1 MKEDILEALEHI
13 PVSSCNYTEWIEVGM
28 ALKHEGYDCT
38 VWDNWSRNDDRYHDE
53 CYKKWES
60 FNGSSNPV
68 TGASIIKLAKEKGGY
83 VLKRKAPNS
92 RVLAWDDYMEDNE
105 DPSVDYTKLKPT
117 EQLRIFLKTLFQSGE
132 YVGYVS
138 NDVYFNEDHNRYEPT
153 KGVFYRTVDE
163 IMTSLDRYPDDL
175 GATIGDW
182 KKAAGAWIRINPL
195 DGKGASKKNVT
206 RYSYCLIESDDI
218 PIKEQEETFKRL
230 NIPIATMV
238 YSGGKSIHAIVKI
251 DATNIQEYE
260 ERVQFCYD
268 FLKNNGIS
276 IDTQNKDPNRLSRM
290 PGVTRNGVM
299 QTLLGVNFGYDS
311 WKDWMESLG
320 KSESLVVENLATLLK
335 NPPPLAPEL
344 LHGYLRKGHKFL
356 LSGASKS
363 GKSFALI
370 ELAVALSQGTEWFG
384 FKCEKANVCYINL
397 EIDRG
402 SVVKRFEDVCK
413 GLNIDKSAVDKVNV
427 INLRGKAKPLDKLA
441 PELIEDLKGSDTDVI
456 IIDPIYKV
464 ITGDENN
471 ATEMAQFCNQFD
483 VLCDKLHATVIYAHH
498 HSKGTQG
505 GKSAQD
511 RASGSGVFAR
521 DPDAL
526 MDMVELELDD
536 DYKNNVSDYSGEV
549 LAYQVDCVAREFPKP
564 KSRKV
569 FFKYPLHI
577 VDTSGQL
584 DKFYPKGDIHN
595 AQKASPNY
603 STPESRKSSLDD
615 AFNILNIDED
625 GVTVK
630 ELADYLGKTERTIRE
645 YVKEF
650 SNDYQNE
657 RGKVVRKESGR

>member
-1 MKEDILEALEHI
+1 MKEDILEALDHI

-28 ALKHEGYDCT
+28 ALKHEGYDCS

-92 RVLAWDDYMEDNE
+92 RVLAWDDYVEDSE
-105 DPSVDYTKLKPT
+105 DPSVDYSKFKPT
-117 EQLRIFLKTLFQSGE
+117 EQLKIFLKTLFKSGE

-138 NDVYFNEDHNRYEPT
+138 NDVYFNDDHNRYEPT

-163 IMTSLDRYPDDL
+163 ILTSLDRYPDDL

-206 RYSYCLIESDDI
+206 RYSYCLIESDDL

-230 NIPIATMV
+230 NLPIATMV

-276 IDTQNKDPNRLSRM
+276 IDAQNKDPNRLSRM
-290 PGVTRNGVM
+290 PGVTRNGVV
-299 QTLLGVNFGYDS
+299 QTLLGVNLGYDS
-311 WKDWMESLG
+311 WKEWMESIGETTDFVLEDVG
-320 KSESLVVENLATLLK
+320 SLIL
-335 NPPPLAPEL
+335 NPPPLSPEII
-344 LHGYLRKGHKFL
+344 HGLLRKGHKFL

-363 GKSFALI
+363 GKSYALI
-370 ELAVALSQGTEWFG
+370 ELAIAFSQGTEWFG
-384 FKCEKANVCYINL
+384 FKCEKAKVCYINL
-397 EIDRG
+397 EIDRP
-402 SVVKRFEDVCK
+402 SAIDRFAIITDALKIERRIIN
-413 GLNIDKSAVDKVNV
+413 NIKL
-427 INLRGKAKPLDKLA
+427 INLRGKAKPLNELV
-441 PELIEDLKGSDTDVI
+441 PELVKDLRDSQIDVI

-483 VLCDKLHATVIYAHH
+483 ILCDKLHTTVIYAHH

-521 DPDAL
+521 DPDAI
-526 MDMVELELDD
+526 MDIVELEVDD
-536 DYKNNVSDYSGEV
+536 DFKNKEADYDAPAWNVE
-549 LAYQVDCVAREFPKP
+549 CVTREFKKP
-564 KSRKV
+564 KDRKV
-569 FFKYPLHI
+569 WFKFPLHI
-577 VDTSGQL
+577 VDTTGQL

-603 STPESRKSSLDD
+603 STPESRKSSLDG
-615 AFNILNIDED
+615 AFNILNIDGD

-650 SNDYQNE
+650 SNDYHNE
-657 RGKVVRKESGR
+657 RGKVVKKESGR

>member
-1 MKEDILEALEHI
+1 MKEDILEALDHI

-28 ALKHEGYDCT
+28 ALKHEGYDCS
-38 VWDNWSRNDDRYHDE
+38 VWDNWSKNDGRYHDE
-53 CYKKWES
+53 CYRKWES
-60 FNGSSNPV
+60 FNGSSKPI

-83 VLKRKAPNS
+83 VTKKKINNT
-92 RVLAWDDYMEDNE
+92 RVLTWDDYIENDE
-105 DPSVDYTKLKPT
+105 DPSIDYSKLKPT
-117 EQLRIFLKTLFQSGE
+117 EQLKIFLKTLFKSGE

-138 NDVYFNEDHNRYEPT
+138 NDVYFNKDHDRYEPT
-153 KGVFYRTVDE
+153 KGVYYRTVDDLLK
-163 IMTSLDRYPDDL
+163 SLDRYPDDL

-182 KKAAGAWIRINPL
+182 KKEAGAWIRINPL

-206 RYSYCLIESDDI
+206 RYSYCLIESDDL

-230 NIPIATMV
+230 NLPIATMV

-251 DATNIQEYE
+251 DAANIQEYE
-260 ERVQFCYD
+260 ERVQFCHD

-276 IDTQNKDPNRLSRM
+276 IDIQNKDPNRLSRM
-290 PGVTRNGVM
+290 PGVTRNGVA
-299 QTLLGVNFGYDS
+299 QTLLGVNIGYDS
-311 WKDWMESLG
+311 WKDWMASLG
-320 KSESLVVENLATLLK
+320 RNDDLVVENLATLLN

-413 GLNIDKSAVDKVNV
+413 ELKIDKSAVDKVNV

-464 ITGDENN
+464 VTGDENN

-498 HSKGTQG
+498 HSKGAQG
-505 GKSAQD
+505 GKTAQD

-536 DYKNNVSDYSGEV
+536 NYKNNVSDYGNEV
-549 LAYQVDCVAREFPKP
+549 LAYQVECVAREFPKP

-577 VDTSGQL
+577 VDTTGQL

-603 STPESRKSSLDD
+603 STPDSRKENLDT
-615 AFNILNIDED
+615 AFNVLNMD
-625 GVTVK
+625 GKGVSVK
-630 ELADYLGKTERTIRE
+630 ELADYLGKSERTIRE

-650 SNDYQNE
+650 KNHYENKQGIITLKADGN
-657 RGKVVRKESGR
+657 